1 MADAFALLLGF
12 RAIAR
17 IAKER
22 EGVEKVPEPEFVP
35 FKLPS
40 RPTDVEA
47 VAPANTAH
55 QRRTLAELGV
65 PGGLASE
72 MELWFGLLGAT
83 RGDEVVGY
91 TFRTPD
97 GATHALRL
105 SPAAAAPSTEG
116 EGEGADRAA

>member
-1 MADAFALLLGF
+1 MADAFALMLGL
-12 RAIAR
+12 RAVAMV
-17 IAKER
+17 AKER
-22 EGVEKVPEPEFVP
+22 EGLTKVPEPEFVP

-40 RPTDVEA
+40 KRTEAEA

-55 QRRTLAELGV
+55 QRQTLAELGV
-65 PGGLASE
+65 PGSLAGE

-97 GATHALRL
+97 GVNHPLRL
-105 SPAAAAPSTEG
+105 SPSTIAGSAEG
-116 EGEGADRAA
+116 EGSDQAA

>member
-1 MADAFALLLGF
+1 MADAFALMLGL
-12 RAIAR
+12 RAVAR

-22 EGVEKVPEPEFVP
+22 EGLTPVPEPEFVP
-35 FKLPS
+35 FQLPS
-40 RPTDVEA
+40 ARTEA
-47 VAPANTAH
+47 ESVTPANTAH

-65 PGGLASE
+65 PGSLASE

-97 GATHALRL
+97 GVTHPLRL
-105 SPAAAAPSTEG
+105 APSTAAQ
-116 EGEGADRAA
+116 GEGADRAA